1 MSKKS
6 VSKRSFS
13 KRSVAEVLESRRLL
27 SSTLEFIP
35 VVAAGTP
42 HAASTDIQ
50 RQSTV
55 EFNSTASRG
64 VVAWS
69 GETSSGN
76 LDILIR
82 RIDASG
88 SYLGAAVVANTTTVG
103 PQTSPQVAVF
113 DSGAFVV
120 GWLNSNGGNRN
131 IEARLYN
138 ADGTPAANQFTMIDS
153 TFDNENFDI
162 GSSGTGG
169 FVIATAGYNSDGDGG
184 GVRGKRFQADGDEI
198 GGEFQVNTTSA
209 GDQIKP
215 GIDVHTDGSFVIVF
229 QGEGYDGSGYATILQ
244 RYDGSGVAQANNIR
258 VNTNTLGTQGSPRV
272 GYDSTGAFVVAFDS
286 QDPSD
291 DPSGFGSFFQRY
303 SSSAATVGGNVRVN
317 TTTTGDQ
324 QQPDI
329 AVNPDGSFV
338 VVWQDSAAGR
348 LDARYY
354 NASGDAI
361 SLPQVLIG
369 SAILN
374 AQQPAVTSISPAR
387 FAFSNAIG
395 TNGADAV
402 WGVSKNRVVITG
414 TSDSDLLSL
423 TTNQQ
428 VTTLTANDGTGDV
441 VFPVANVED
450 AILQGLAGD
459 DSISLSEFAGV
470 PTSIFGGDGNDII
483 TGSLSGGPGIA
494 RGDTISGGNG
504 ADFIFAQAGDD
515 VIDGG
520 SDSDSIDGGDGNDT
534 IRGGGSPDTISGGN
548 GNDFIRGNGGADRLI
563 GDDGNDR
570 LFGDAGN
577 DTLFGGEGRDQ
588 FFGGGGF
595 DSAARRGTELISS
608 IEDPSLVELI
618 IS

>member
-1 MSKKS
+1 M
-6 VSKRSFS
+6 
-13 KRSVAEVLESRRLL
+13 RSVAEVLEARRLL
-27 SSTLEFIP
+27 AITLEFSPI
-35 VVAAGTP
+35 VAAGTP

-82 RIDASG
+82 RIDAAG

-113 DSGAFVV
+113 DNGSFVV
-120 GWLNSNGGNRN
+120 GWLSNNGGNRN

-138 ADGTPAANQFTMIDS
+138 ADGTPAANQFTMIDN
-153 TFDNENFDI
+153 TFDNETFDI

-169 FVIATAGYNSDGDGG
+169 FVVTTGGFNSDGDAG
-184 GVRGKRFQADGDEI
+184 GVRGKRFEADGDEI
-198 GGEFQVNTTSA
+198 GGEFQVNTTA
-209 GDQIKP
+209 TGNQIKP

-229 QGEGYDGSGYATILQ
+229 QGENYDGSGFATLFQ

-286 QDPSD
+286 QDPND

-303 SSSAATVGGNVRVN
+303 SSSGATVGGNIRVN
-317 TTTTGDQ
+317 TTTTGEQ

-338 VVWQDSAAGR
+338 VVWQDSTAGR

-361 SLPQVLIG
+361 SEPQTLIT

-374 AQQPAVTSISPAR
+374 TQQPAVTSISPTR

-414 TSDSDLLSL
+414 TSDSDILSL

-483 TGSLSGGPGIA
+483 EGSSSGGTNIA

-504 ADFIFAQAGDD
+504 ADLILAQGGDD

-520 SDSDSIDGGDGNDT
+520 SDSDTIDGGDGNDT
-534 IRGGGSPDTISGGN
+534 IRGGGSPDTINGGN

-563 GDDGNDR
+563 GDNGNDR

-608 IEDPSLVELI
+608 IEDPSLAELI
-618 IS
+618 IT

>member
-450 AILQGLAGD
+450 AILQGLAGN

-563 GDDGNDR
+563 GDNGNDR